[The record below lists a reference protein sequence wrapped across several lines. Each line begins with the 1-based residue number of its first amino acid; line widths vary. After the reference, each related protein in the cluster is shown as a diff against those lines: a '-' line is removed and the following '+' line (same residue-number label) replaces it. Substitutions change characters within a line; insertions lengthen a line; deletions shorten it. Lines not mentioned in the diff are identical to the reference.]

1 MRQLFI
7 SSAAEFVEEFHVD
20 GLRVDLTQ
28 AIHRDNSLH
37 ADGRGVE
44 AANLFGQKLLR
55 EWSRTLRMIRP
66 TVMLMAED
74 HTGWSAVTERPDFGG
89 LGFDAAWLAGFYH
102 GLIGDAQAGGL
113 LREAGFGHDGP
124 LPMGAFGDRL
134 QESAMNKVV
143 YHESH
148 DEAGNATGSMRTSR
162 VAVNDA
168 PLIGPTRDVA
178 EARCRVAF
186 GLSLLSPGTPM
197 FLMGEEIVAQK
208 LFKYDNVADAKEDL
222 HGEAAG
228 AGSTMF
234 RFYQDL
240 IRLRRANRAA
250 RSHNVDVVH
259 SHDANRVIA
268 FTRREATTDVLVAA
282 SLGNR
287 PFDSYVIGTTA
298 ERIPPGTWLETFNS
312 DAALYGGGGGGNQG
326 AALPSTNGRI
336 ELRLPANG
344 FVVLQR
350 V

>member
-1 MRQLFI
+1 M
-7 SSAAEFVEEFHVD
+7 
-20 GLRVDLTQ
+20 
-28 AIHRDNSLH
+28 
-37 ADGRGVE
+37 
-44 AANLFGQKLLR
+44 
-55 EWSRTLRMIRP
+55 
-66 TVMLMAED
+66 
-74 HTGWSAVTERPDFGG
+74 
-89 LGFDAAWLAGFYH
+89 
-102 GLIGDAQAGGL
+102 
-113 LREAGFGHDGP
+113 
-124 LPMGAFGDRL
+124 
-134 QESAMNKVV
+134 
-143 YHESH
+143 
-148 DEAGNATGSMRTSR
+148 
-162 VAVNDA
+162 
-168 PLIGPTRDVA
+168 A

-234 RFYQDL
+234 RFYQHL
-240 IRLRRANRAA
+240 IRLRRANRAV

-287 PFDSYVIGTTA
+287 PFDSYAIGTTA

-312 DAALYGGGGGGNQG
+312 DAALYGGSGGGNQG
-326 AALPSTNGRI
+326 AALPSANGRI